1 MTRRLVLALVGMT
14 LATLIVVGLGT
25 LALAEVSADHAT
37 EKELR
42 NQVTALAS
50 SVPPA
55 DQPGAAADRLRLV
68 ASVRRALRLLDLTIV
83 RVDTGTVTGKL
94 PEGVSA
100 DQIDATALAAGDVVS
115 GVDSGVAYAAAPVE
129 SRRATFAIVA
139 TRPVSNDLGR
149 ATKWFLVAALVTLV
163 VAGLVAVLLGRRLT
177 RPVREAQA
185 ITGRIAAGDLSA
197 RLPDPPQRAHDEL
210 ADLTRSINAMG
221 DALAHSRQLDQHFLL
236 SVSHD
241 LRTPLTSIRGYAE
254 AIADGATPSPTDA
267 ARVIESQAARLERLV
282 ADLLELARLESRA
295 FSLELRLTDA
305 SDVVAATVAAA
316 VPSAAENGVALVNDA
331 PSPCPVLAD
340 PDRLGQLV
348 ANLLDNAVAYAEH
361 SVRVTSRR
369 DGASVVIEVDDDGP
383 GIHPDELPHVFERL
397 YVGRSQ
403 PPRRPGGTGL
413 GLAIVGE
420 LAAAMNAN
428 VAAESPP
435 DGGTRMRVT
444 LPAVAPAP
452 AGVEPSP

>member
-1 MTRRLVLALVGMT
+1 MT

-25 LALAEVSADHAT
+25 LLLIEVSADHAA

-42 NQVTALAS
+42 EQVTDLAA

-83 RVDTGTVTGKL
+83 RVDSGTVTGKL
-94 PEGVSA
+94 PEGVTA
-100 DQIDATALAAGDVVS
+100 DEIDDAALATGNVVS
-115 GVDSGVAYAAAPVE
+115 GVNSGVAYAAAPIE
-129 SRRATFAIVA
+129 GRRATFAVVA

-149 ATKWFLVAALVTLV
+149 ATKWFLLAALLTLA
-163 VAGLVAVLLGRRLT
+163 VAGVVAVLLGRRLT
-177 RPVREAQA
+177 RPVRQAQVV
-185 ITGRIAAGDLSA
+185 TGRIAAGDLTA
-197 RLPDPPQRAHDEL
+197 RLPDPPARSHDEL
-210 ADLTRSINAMG
+210 DELARSVNTMADS
-221 DALAHSRQLDQHFLL
+221 LAHSRQLDQHFLL

-254 AIADGATPSPTDA
+254 AIADEATPSPVDA

-295 FSLELRLTDA
+295 FSLDVRQIDA
-305 SDVVAATVAAA
+305 RDVVADTVAAA
-316 VPSAAENGVALVNDA
+316 LPAANAHGVALEVAA
-331 PSPCPVLAD
+331 PERCAVQTD

-348 ANLLDNAVAYAEH
+348 ANLLDNAVGYADHE
-361 SVRVTSRR
+361 VRVAVRP
-369 DGASVVIEVDDDGP
+369 DGADVVIEVTDDGP

-403 PPRRPGGTGL
+403 PPRRAGGTGL
-413 GLAIVGE
+413 GLAIVRE
-420 LAAAMNAN
+420 LAAAMGAS

-435 DGGTRMRVT
+435 QGGTRMRVT
-444 LPAVAPAP
+444 LPATAAPRSP
-452 AGVEPSP
+452 AS